1 MLPDIDPALAAVYL
15 SSHINQHKADTPTQ
29 AARMEKVKR
38 PSISSAGTSE
48 EWGYFVLRWGD
59 YVTATRCQGPDSV
72 LQLLECCDE
81 QLRRD
86 LTRNAGGTLS
96 GRTEEAVLEAI
107 QNLAV
112 REENPMVARVAL
124 HNMKQDREESVRAFG
139 VRLRG
144 QASVCRFVKVCTGC
158 GADVNFSEEN
168 VADVLCR
175 GLADPEIQQDL
186 LGDANQNRT
195 VEQTLKFV
203 EANEAGKR
211 SVARLATPLNV
222 GAVGSTYKR
231 QKTAMPGEREE
242 LCTYCGGKGHG
253 RYAPTRIRRTECPAF
268 GKTCS
273 KCGKD
278 HHTAKVCRSERSERT
293 RADTLSEGAWVSMCN
308 LTSLDS
314 HVRGTLDHHVY
325 HEPSHKWVG
334 RRSKPQPFIRLTV
347 ETSRE
352 DYQQLGYRPKED
364 HDGDNG

>member
-96 GRTEEAVLEAI
+96 GRTEEAILEAI

-242 LCTYCGGKGHG
+242 LCTYCAWGQGPREIRPHSNPTNRVPRLWEDLLQMWKGPS
-253 RYAPTRIRRTECPAF
+253 Y
-268 GKTCS
+268 S
-273 KCGKD
+273 KG
-278 HHTAKVCRSERSERT
+278 
-293 RADTLSEGAWVSMCN
+293 M
-308 LTSLDS
+308 
-314 HVRGTLDHHVY
+314 
-325 HEPSHKWVG
+325 
-334 RRSKPQPFIRLTV
+334 
-347 ETSRE
+347 
-352 DYQQLGYRPKED
+352 
-364 HDGDNG
+364 